1 MEKSL
6 FGVQPVLLSYR
17 TTNFISKRGSKEEL
31 ILGEQDSYAVGRED
45 LILAL
50 ASASSCFRKALT
62 PMMSDPLATHPSI
75 ARLNTYDLRT
85 GIGQGTARKH

>member
-1 MEKSL
+1 L
-6 FGVQPVLLSYR
+6 FGVHPLLLSYG
-17 TTNFISKRGSKEEL
+17 TTNFISKGGSKEEQ
-31 ILGEQDSYAVGRED
+31 ILGERDSYAVGRED

-62 PMMSDPLATHPSI
+62 PMMRDPLATHPSI

-85 GIGQGTARKH
+85 GIGQVMTRKQ